1 MWAFCASWGEL
12 ETALMRSRATF
23 SLFLFKYLLKGC
35 NSSLIVNSG
44 SLSLSPP
51 VFIFKT
57 PPGKRRRALVLL
69 VSPSTRWHTRRS
81 PLHQSGCCQGC
92 PAVIHNYPLRPS
104 PGSLWEA
111 MEKSCYIIIW
121 LDCCRRQCQET
132 HLCAPEVAPNNQHL
146 WLCGFKRKGPQ
157 DENSAAR

>member
-1 MWAFCASWGEL
+1 MSWGEL
-12 ETALMRSRATF
+12 KTALMRQRAMF
-23 SLFLFKYLLKGC
+23 SLFLFKYLLKGR
-35 NSSLIVNSG
+35 NLSLIVNSG
-44 SLSLSPP
+44 SLSLAPP
-51 VFIFKT
+51 IFIFKS
-57 PPGKRRRALVLL
+57 PPGNRWAQCTLTHICRR
-69 VSPSTRWHTRRS
+69 

-104 PGSLWEA
+104 PGPLWEA

-157 DENSAAR
+157 DENSAVW